1 MSKVKRMK
9 VYERREFEKLLSAN
23 GYKLNR
29 NNGSHHIYVNE
40 SGRHITVK
48 YPINPC
54 ISRRLIKEYE
64 LKIID

>member
-1 MSKVKRMK
+1 MSKVQRMK
-9 VYERREFEKLLSAN
+9 VYERREFEKILSSN
-23 GYKLNR
+23 GYTLKR
-29 NNGSHHIYVNE
+29 NSGSHHIYVNE